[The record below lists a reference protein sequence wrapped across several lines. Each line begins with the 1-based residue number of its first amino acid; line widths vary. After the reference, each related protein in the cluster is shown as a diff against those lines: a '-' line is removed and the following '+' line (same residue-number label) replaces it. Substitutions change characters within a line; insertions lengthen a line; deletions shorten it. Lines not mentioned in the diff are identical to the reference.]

1 MFFGS
6 ELITF
11 FSFYVVD
18 IFFNSNND
26 HGWMDGEV
34 KPLSHGHDA
43 TTRTFPSSIPP
54 SLNKQ
59 RQTCV
64 NQRNFIIFL
73 HCQFI
78 HKLSPQQVHYFTNR
92 EEPTLGYS

>member
-6 ELITF
+6 ELLITF

-18 IFFNSNND
+18 IFPNSNND
-26 HGWMDGEV
+26 HGRMDGEV
-34 KPLSHGHDA
+34 KPLSHGHAA

-64 NQRNFIIFL
+64 NQIEKSL
-73 HCQFI
+73 
-78 HKLSPQQVHYFTNR
+78 P
-92 EEPTLGYS
+92 